1 MLGAYLFLLP
11 RASVLTVFFFVFI
24 FFLREIP
31 AWIFLGVWILFQA
44 WSGGIELVH
53 PNAGGGVAFFAHIGG
68 FASASWRCGCSWCDD
83 RCMPAY

>member
-1 MLGAYLFLLP
+1 MI
-11 RASVLTVFFFVFI
+11 TVIFVVFI

-44 WSGGIELVH
+44 WSGGIEILH

-68 FASASWRCGCSWCDD
+68 FVFGVPDGAGCSRCDD
-83 RCMPAY
+83 R